1 VVVHLM
7 AAFAMS
13 EFAWLCAWALLF
25 VLQHL
30 GITSSGLRTALVG
43 RVGEKAYLGVY
54 SLLSIVIFVLLVRA
68 YNDSLPSMVFW
79 PTFEW
84 MRVLALC
91 VMPVALFLLIGGL
104 VHRNPSTVG
113 VVLDDGEEVPVTGVM
128 RITRHPVQSAILI
141 WSLTHVLVNPDPP
154 SLVFFGAIAL
164 VSGYGMRLIDQ
175 RKQAV
180 FGASWQAF
188 SEATSAIPFVAVA
201 SGRQSLR
208 LKEIGVLAPAL
219 TLFAY
224 FALWWGHAYVSGVSL
239 VQVIQAANA

>member
-1 VVVHLM
+1 ML
-7 AAFAMS
+7 AFSMS
-13 EFAWLCAWALLF
+13 EFAWLWVWALLF

-54 SLLSIVIFVLLVRA
+54 SLLSIVIFVSLVRA
-68 YNDSLPSMVFW
+68 YNDSVPSMMLW

-113 VVLDDGEEVPVTGVM
+113 VVLDDGEEVPVTGVI

-141 WSLTHVLVNPDPP
+141 WALAHVLVNPDPP
-154 SLVFFGAIAL
+154 SLVFFGAIAIL
-164 VSGYGMRLIDQ
+164 SGYGMRLIDR

-188 SEATSAIPFVAVA
+188 REATSAVPLSAIAR
-201 SGRQSLR
+201 GRQSLP
-208 LKEIGVLAPAL
+208 LKEIGVLVPAL
-219 TLFAY
+219 TLLAY

-239 VQVIQAANA
+239 VHVIQAANA